1 MNAEIFK
8 EWLDR
13 QGHHTIRTR
22 CTQWYD
28 AAPRVFQAFPYHW
41 TVHPDE
47 AEVIGLLREKHGV
60 CLRYSS
66 SISNPSGRISYHAV
80 CNNKFYGLKDI
91 DRRSR
96 QNVRTGLTKCS
107 VERISLER
115 LAAEGWKLESDTC
128 NRQSRRSQYN
138 GQSFQKKILCARGLP
153 GFEAWGALVQGNLA
167 AYILCLQVEDTV
179 ELLMQACQ
187 RDALRL
193 RVNHALAF
201 TVTQTLLER
210 NDIRSVFYTLQS
222 LDAPAS
228 VDEFKFRMGYSAKP
242 IRQRVVFHP
251 LLSLLVNKLS
261 YAGLKQLRKLWPYKP
276 YITKAEGMARFYL
289 SGKASASEQDW
300 PECLSANKAELLNKL
315 VGSSPE
321 ETKRISSN

>member
-13 QGHHTIRTR
+13 QGHRTIRTR
-22 CTQWYD
+22 CTLWYD

-47 AEVIGLLREKHGV
+47 AEVVGLLRQKHGV

-66 SISNPSGRISYHAV
+66 SISNPSGCISYHAV
-80 CNNKFYGLKDI
+80 CSNKFYGLKDI

-96 QNVRTGLTKCS
+96 QNVRTGLSKCS
-107 VERISLER
+107 VERIPLER
-115 LAAEGWKLESDTC
+115 LAAEGWKLESDTSD
-128 NRQSRRSQYN
+128 RQNRRSQFN
-138 GQSFQKKILCARGLP
+138 GLSFQKRILCARGLP
-153 GFEAWGALVQGNLA
+153 GFEAWGALVQGSLA

-201 TVTQTLLER
+201 TVTQTILER
-210 NDIRSVFYTLQS
+210 KGIRSVFYTLQS
-222 LDAPAS
+222 LDAPTS
-228 VDEFKFRMGYSAKP
+228 IDEFKFRMGYTP
-242 IRQRVVFHP
+242 VPVRQRVVFHP
-251 LLSLLVNKLS
+251 LLKPLATPNALACLRELAKHRPQSRIIAKALGLFRFHLQGEKPL
-261 YAGLKQLRKLWPYKP
+261 AGQEWPPFLQHLKSAY
-276 YITKAEGMARFYL
+276 
-289 SGKASASEQDW
+289 SGAAVTS
-300 PECLSANKAELLNKL
+300 
-315 VGSSPE
+315 
-321 ETKRISSN
+321 T